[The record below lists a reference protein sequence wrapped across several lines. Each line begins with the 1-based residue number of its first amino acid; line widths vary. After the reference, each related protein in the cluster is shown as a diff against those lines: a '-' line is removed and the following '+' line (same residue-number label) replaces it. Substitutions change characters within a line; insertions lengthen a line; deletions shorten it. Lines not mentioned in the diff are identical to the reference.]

1 MVNIDLFLRSRLR
14 IRVGE
19 LEYCFMP
26 GRDMGAICSNGESA
40 SNRRKEGK
48 GVQRQLTGS
57 RVTMRVGTGP
67 RRSVAVQKRI
77 TD

>member
-1 MVNIDLFLRSRLR
+1 
-14 IRVGE
+14 
-19 LEYCFMP
+19 MP